1 MKKFSKLLI
10 LIIVCIM
17 AFTGCSS
24 SKKDESTE
32 EDYMGTASDAVYN
45 YYRAMFRL
53 DPDYVDYLAPKAY
66 WDYLSEEEELTI
78 KNIKEYIEDEE
89 YIDYVND
96 TYETLVGKNASV
108 TYEIADKNPADDST
122 AETIKNHLESE
133 YNIEKSSIQEV
144 IEIEIELTIK
154 GDDDEDTSETTVNA
168 VEISGNWFL
177 LTSKGEFVVE
187 EIIQMHNLSQLIRL

>member
-1 MKKFSKLLI
+1 MF
-10 LIIVCIM
+10 
-17 AFTGCSS
+17 
-24 SKKDESTE
+24 
-32 EDYMGTASDAVYN
+32 ASW
-45 YYRAMFRL
+45 L
-53 DPDYVDYLAPKAY
+53 SQVDYLAPKAY

-108 TYEIADKNPADDST
+108 TYEIADKNPAEDST